1 MDQQFNPGSWVFEK
15 PSRRSSVE
23 GIGTGLSCKAWNP
36 CPARYSTRSVGPD
49 LPAHARDKLTIST
62 RDRTVRACEL
72 RPEDLAPVP
81 EREWFVSSSIWFA
94 H

>member
-15 PSRRSSVE
+15 PSRR
-23 GIGTGLSCKAWNP
+23 LSRKAGNP
-36 CPARYSTRSVGPD
+36 CPARCSTRSVGLD
-49 LPAHARDKLTIST
+49 LPAHARDKFTIST
-62 RDRTVRACEL
+62 RNRTVRACEP